1 MAHMETSLTTNGIRC
16 AHGRMSQAHRPQS
29 SPFRHQN
36 LPQRRRLHKIRAS
49 ASEDTDVITTDIPEP
64 EDARG
69 AIAVSPSSRLTMSSC
84 PATSDE
90 STSREGLF
98 LQVGLE
104 QYNAGSYK
112 TALGIFE
119 KAIDLPGTGIKQ
131 FRYV

>member
-1 MAHMETSLTTNGIRC
+1 
-16 AHGRMSQAHRPQS
+16 
-29 SPFRHQN
+29 

-69 AIAVSPSSRLTMSSC
+69 AIAVSPNSILTISPF
-84 PATSDE
+84 PASSDE
-90 STSREGLF
+90 STSREGLS

-104 QYNAGSYK
+104 QYNAGSYG

-131 FRYV
+131 FRYGYQQILHPGSVCSCIHLGCPGTFI